1 VTNSNIAL
9 SGDQL
14 EPLSASKDRFIE
26 KAQALV
32 LELLTNRRKIRN
44 LLTLSDIDK
53 PEVKKLQ
60 QGINNQE
67 SKIANLLTDHL
78 RKKVSDTATQ
88 QQNTSQSGQASN
100 SDNSLPID
108 GNISPLN
115 SVTPF
120 QALPLR

>member
-1 VTNSNIAL
+1 MTNSNIAL